1 MRLVYRIVL
10 GLILFDSCHFGIA
23 QNRVEVGK
31 VLNYKQSVPPIN
43 ADNHLFST
51 YYYNSRKVY
60 NMKGFVIG
68 SASYDIV
75 SLKYNPIGTS
85 YALLSQKKQKAV
97 IEIFDAWEVGHLLFK
112 LKDIAHPTAICYS
125 HDSRLFFVAESSGI
139 LHILDTKQYSPVMQW
154 HISPNTNRLVSSLNG
169 YYLAAAT
176 DNNVTIIN
184 QETGVIR
191 TTIPTAGVISDIG
204 FSPDSSMFGIL
215 TQNGSLTLYDT
226 KSFTQTGGFIFTES
240 THSFDFHP
248 EGKYVTVLND
258 DQHIIFQN
266 LTDENDHPS
275 LSETDGGMSYI
286 RYLQDGKRQTYLS
299 YNTAN
304 AIKYKQ
310 LKGLSPNYTRI
321 LTEELNARMNEW
333 AKMRPTE
340 TIEEYQSRVNEESR
354 IKQVRLFEQEIATRM
369 ADGLVTQSEVR
380 LGSYNPESNMLT
392 LTFDNMPQIY
402 LTVPENE
409 VSLFTNTGNLEFRDV
424 IYGLTKNDKFELT
437 YAMVF
442 NKQNGKIYEFNN
454 LSRQSLDFLTTDDN
468 FVPIELVQQSGMED
482 VRLQAIK
489 DDVVKLAK
497 QNALISEHTNIQV
510 STNVVPDIDATG
522 RRITNEHINFSYTV
536 DRNYSELEDFPI
548 GKYQIEQSHAALS
561 MLDIVTRAFEQD
573 FAQYIKLGKKLIIKV
588 TGSADALK
596 INGAIAYDDIYGRF
610 DNEPYYLNGEL
621 NALTVNR
628 QTGIRK
634 NEQLAFMRAIGV
646 KDYIQK
652 HVYSLQSMNVD
663 YQYHVELA
671 ENTGGQYR
679 RISVEFIFVDAFSN

>member
-1 MRLVYRIVL
+1 MKLVYRAVL
-10 GLILFDSCHFGIA
+10 GLMISCPCYSGRA
-23 QNRVEVGK
+23 QSRVEVGK
-31 VLNYKQSVPPIN
+31 VLNYRQSVIPVG
-43 ADNHLFST
+43 ADNYLFST
-51 YYYNSRKVY
+51 YYYNSRKAY

-68 SASYDIV
+68 NAPYDIV

-97 IEIFDAWEVGHLLFK
+97 VEIFDAWQVGHRLFE
-112 LKDIAHPTAICYS
+112 LKNIAQPTAVCYTR
-125 HDSRLFFVAESSGI
+125 DSRRFFVAELSGT
-139 LHILDTKQYSPVMQW
+139 LHVLETRQYTPVMQW
-154 HISPNTNRLVSSLNG
+154 HVSPNTNRLVASMNG

-184 QETGVIR
+184 QETGSVR
-191 TTIPTAGVISDIG
+191 ASIPIVGKISSIA
-204 FSPDSSMFGIL
+204 FSPDVSMFGVL
-215 TQNGSLTLYDT
+215 TENGSLTLYET
-226 KSFTQTGGFIFTES
+226 KNFTQIAGFVFAGD

-248 EGKYVTVLND
+248 EGKYVTVLNGD
-258 DQHIIFQN
+258 KQIVFQN
-266 LTDENDHPS
+266 LTDESDHPF
-275 LSETDGGMSYI
+275 LTEIDGGMSYV
-286 RYLQDGKRQTYLS
+286 RYLQDGKRQIYLT
-299 YNTAN
+299 YNTSD

-310 LKGLSPNYTRI
+310 LKGLSPNYTKM
-321 LTEELNARMNEW
+321 LAEELNARMNEW
-333 AKMRPTE
+333 AKMRPDE
-340 TIEEYQSRVNEESR
+340 TMEEFRARVNEESR
-354 IKQVRLFEQEIATRM
+354 LKQVRLFEQEIATRM

-380 LGSYNPESNMLT
+380 LGSYNPETNMLT
-392 LTFDNMPQIY
+392 LAFDNMPQIY
-402 LTVPENE
+402 LTVPEDE
-409 VSLFTNTGNLEFRDV
+409 MSLFTNTGNLEFRDV
-424 IYGLTKNDKFELT
+424 IYGLTKNDKFEIT

-442 NKQNGKIYEFNN
+442 NKQNGKSYEFNN

-489 DDVVKLAK
+489 DDVVKLAT

-510 STNVVPDIDATG
+510 STNVVPEVDATG

-536 DRNYSELEDFPI
+536 DGDYSEREDFPA
-548 GKYQIEQSHAALS
+548 GKYKIEQSHAALS

-573 FAQYIKLGKKLIIKV
+573 FAQYIKSGKKLIVKV

-596 INGAIAYDDIYGRF
+596 INGVIAYDGIYGNF

-621 NALTVNR
+621 NALTVSS

-652 HVYSLQSMNVD
+652 HISSLQSMNVD

-671 ENTGGQYR
+671 EGTGGQYR
-679 RISVEFIFVDAFSN
+679 RIGVEFVFVDAFSN